1 MRQECNYALLYVPI
15 CHWLPTN
22 GYNLHKMTVSCLHA
36 QSPLT
41 LHPPVRCMYCMYAL
55 VVQ

>member
-1 MRQECNYALLYVPI
+1 MRQECNYALLFAPI